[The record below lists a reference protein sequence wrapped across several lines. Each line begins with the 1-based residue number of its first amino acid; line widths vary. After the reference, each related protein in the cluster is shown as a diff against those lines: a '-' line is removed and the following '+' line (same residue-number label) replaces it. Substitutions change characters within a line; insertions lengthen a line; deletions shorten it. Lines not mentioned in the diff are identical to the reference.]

1 MKTATLLIL
10 SFFLFSL
17 SAQIISVDLPEKEP
31 VKLKPYAKIDY
42 AEIDESSALV
52 KSRTWDNV
60 FWTLNDSGDEARIFP
75 INRNGQVLRAVWQKE
90 EAGIKIPDA
99 VNIDWEDISADNN
112 NNLIIGAFGNNNS
125 SRRDLAI
132 YILKDPKPKFTSI
145 TRIFQKIPFYFP
157 EQKSFPDP
165 SMNFD
170 CEAVFTANN
179 KIYLLTK
186 HRTDPNTCLYRFDSL
201 NPLIENPV
209 TKIGEFNIDGMVT
222 AADASEDGTKLAVLT
237 YNNIWLF
244 EVEKNSDDYFHGII
258 SWLPISAKQCEGI
271 CFDENDLLISN
282 EQTELFRVPISNLIK
297 VR

>member
-10 SFFLFSL
+10 SFFLISL
-17 SAQIISVDLPEKEP
+17 SAQVISVNLPEKEP
-31 VKLKPYAKIDY
+31 VKLKPFAKFDY

-52 KSRTWDNV
+52 KSRVWKDV

-75 INRNGQVLRAVWQKE
+75 INRNGKVLRAVWQKE

-112 NNLIIGAFGNNNS
+112 GNLIIGAFGNNNS

-132 YILKDPKPKFTSI
+132 YILKDPKPQFTSI

-157 EQKSFPDP
+157 EQKSFPD
-165 SMNFD
+165 SSLNFD
-170 CEAVFTANN
+170 CEAVFSAND

-186 HRTDPNTCLYRFDSL
+186 HRTNTNTCLYRFDSL

-209 TKIGEFNIDGMVT
+209 SKIGEFNIDGMVT
-222 AADASEDGTKLAVLT
+222 AADVSEDGTKLTVLT

-244 EVEKNSDDYFHGII
+244 QVTKYSDDYFHGKI

-271 CFDENDLLISN
+271 CFDEDNLLISN
-282 EQTELFRVPISNLIK
+282 EQTELFRISLSDLIPI
-297 VR
+297 R